1 MRKIRQNILQI
12 TNIFKRLNKKDWKVS
27 DDTVMHIATAE
38 ALVDEWKR

>member
-1 MRKIRQNILQI
+1 MQDS
-12 TNIFKRLNKKDWKVS
+12 TNYFAGDKYFERLNKKDWKVS